1 MKTSGWL
8 LADGGKRLVSAKT
21 YLIALY
27 LANLLLGWFA
37 TLGLSS
43 RIGAVTGSSLYSARL
58 VHGFDLGV
66 LLELIDKPEIAP
78 YAQVPL
84 ALAFSGL
91 FVVFQLFLTGGIIT
105 QYLAFERVDRTQFY
119 AACGEN
125 FWKMVQL
132 ALVFVLTA
140 GLTAGILHAIRAAVE
155 IATENSANRQAAF
168 ALQSVMLLMEALA
181 VLWVRLWFDLAQIQ
195 LVATEQRGIGR
206 SLVYGFKSARGAGA
220 LYLGYVSLGILT
232 FLLAGLGISLWWKAA
247 PAPQVIVT
255 ALILQSTLACLLV
268 LRWWQRALAADWYQ
282 RTTPPAARAV
292 SISLES
298 LPPESAV
305 PEVPLSQ

>member
-1 MKTSGWL
+1 MKASGWL
-8 LADGGKRLVSAKT
+8 VADAGRRLVSARR

-37 TLGLSS
+37 TFGLSS
-43 RIGAVTGSSLYSARL
+43 RIGAVTGPSLYSARL

-84 ALAFSGL
+84 ALVFSGL
-91 FVVFQLFLTGGIIT
+91 FVVCQLFLTGGILT
-105 QYLAFERVDRTQFY
+105 QYLIFERVDRTHFY
-119 AACGEN
+119 AACGDN

-140 GLTAGILHAIRAAVE
+140 GLTAGILHAIRAAIA

-168 ALQSVMLLMEALA
+168 ALQCGMLLIEALA
-181 VLWVRLWFDLAQIQ
+181 LLWVRMWFDLAQIQ
-195 LVATEQRGIGR
+195 LVATEERGIGR
-206 SLVYGFKSARGAGA
+206 NIAYGFKSARGAGA
-220 LYLGYVSLGILT
+220 LYLAYVSLGILGL
-232 FLLAGLGISLWWKAA
+232 LLAGLGISLWWKAA

-268 LRWWQRALAADWYQ
+268 LRWWQRALAADRYQ
-282 RTTPPAARAV
+282 RTTPRAARAA

-298 LPPESAV
+298 LPPESTV

>member
-1 MKTSGWL
+1 MKASGWL
-8 LADGGKRLVSAKT
+8 LADGGKRLVSAT
-21 YLIALY
+21 PYLIALY
-27 LANLLLGWFA
+27 FANLLLGWFA
-37 TLGLSS
+37 TFGLSS

-66 LLELIDKPEIAP
+66 LLELIDKPEISP
-78 YAQVPL
+78 YAQVPV
-84 ALAFSGL
+84 ALVFSGL

-105 QYLAFERVDRTQFY
+105 QYLSFERLDRTCFY

-125 FWKMVQL
+125 FWKVVQL
-132 ALVFVLTA
+132 ALGFVLTA
-140 GLTAGILHAIRAAVE
+140 GLTAGILLAIRAAVG
-155 IATENSANRQAAF
+155 IAIENSPNRQAAF
-168 ALQSVMLLMEALA
+168 ALQCGLLLLEALA
-181 VLWVRLWFDLAQIQ
+181 LLWVRMWFDLAQIQ
-195 LVATEQRGIGR
+195 LVATDERGIGR
-206 SLVYGFKSARGAGA
+206 SIAYGFKSARSAGG

-232 FLLAGLGISLWWKAA
+232 FLLAGLSISLWWKAA

-282 RTTPPAARAV
+282 RSTPLAARAA